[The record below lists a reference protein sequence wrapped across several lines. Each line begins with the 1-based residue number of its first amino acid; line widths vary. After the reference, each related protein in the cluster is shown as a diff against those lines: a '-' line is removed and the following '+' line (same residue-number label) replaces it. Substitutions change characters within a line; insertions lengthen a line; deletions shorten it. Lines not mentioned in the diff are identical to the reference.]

1 MKQIIKLTKDRAKNI
16 YHVVSEP
23 GDATRYDYFVYRDG
37 PDEFCFMPCRSTF
50 RFPQRLN
57 YYDFKD
63 TGIDVNKDYSIGIEY
78 NCNLYTLKECIRTM
92 EELHGK

>member
-37 PDEFCFMPCRSTF
+37 PDEFCFMPCKSIF
-50 RFPQRLN
+50 VFPQRLSW
-57 YYDFKD
+57 YEIHLKEEELIRLAKFHA
-63 TGIDVNKDYSIGIEY
+63 
-78 NCNLYTLKECIRTM
+78 CNVWTLKECIRTM
-92 EELHGK
+92 EELHEKQ